1 MKTLLILFAI
11 LALPLGMRADEEGRR
26 ILEEV
31 NFARTQPQAYADI
44 IERAAGRSGAAG
56 EAVRFLE
63 RAEPRAPLR
72 HSSGLARAA
81 LSHVCEQGGRGGFG
95 HASRDGTRCFERI
108 ARYGQWQDA
117 VGENID
123 YGSSRPRAIVVRLI
137 VDEGVFGRKHRANI
151 FNKTFRVAGIAAGSH
166 ARYGSMCV
174 MDFAGDFVADQNLF
188 ADR

>member
-1 MKTLLILFAI
+1 MKLLLILFAS
-11 LALPLGMRADEEGRR
+11 LALTFGVRADDDGRR

-31 NFARTQPQAYADI
+31 NLARTQPQVYAEI
-44 IERAAGRSGAAG
+44 VERAAGRNGAAG

-63 RAEPRAPLR
+63 RAEPRKPLR
-72 HSSGLARAA
+72 HSAGLARAA
-81 LSHVCEQGGRGGFG
+81 QSHVCEQGDRGDFG
-95 HASRDGTRCFERI
+95 HSSRNGTRCFDRI

-123 YGSSRPRAIVVRLI
+123 YGSSSPRAIVVRLI
-137 VDEGVFGRKHRANI
+137 VDRGVFGRKHRANI

-174 MDFAGDFVADQNLF
+174 MDFAGDFIARRNFF